1 VKKETTAAG
10 NIRFT
15 ADRSKSG
22 HSDRFW
28 ALALALH
35 AGGRAS
41 GPFACT
47 PVSNKRGT
55 AFNPKR
61 VALV

>member
-1 VKKETTAAG
+1 VRIPNRDKIRSDLRAIKKETTASG

-15 ADRSKSG
+15 ADRGANG

-35 AGGRAS
+35 AAKTQQEIGAMVG
-41 GPFACT
+41 
-47 PVSNKRGT
+47 
-55 AFNPKR
+55 
-61 VALV
+61 